1 MVSSLLMPAVTT
13 GDVRLV
19 HMIAERGGRAN
30 LVDDQGRSALW
41 LACEH
46 ETDNGAL
53 IAHLLLDMGAE
64 AQPSEEA
71 RAEGRVRLYPMG
83 VACLG
88 GRAELVGLLLLHRA
102 SPDVAGAVQWTPLTA
117 ALRSGSFETVQ
128 LLVQHGASIRK
139 LGGRLASAP
148 ADGEEG
154 EQITALDVA
163 RETPGI
169 EEARLFIEEQ
179 DDQVDAFR
187 RLLDDED
194 RMVAGLE
201 RWVEKVGG
209 DADRRIEINMRSAG
223 WETLS
228 PLCAAVILTK
238 TTAVSALLRLNADPN
253 YLSAHMG
260 RTPLALAVQR
270 FISSHAEDGG
280 RDDAG
285 IIELLLD
292 ARADI
297 DLGCAFLQGK
307 SPMEMALQRYQDSGK
322 RGADAAACAALLEIV
337 ETSNHRF
344 RQRALQEWRRA
355 LRPTSR

>member
-64 AQPSEEA
+64 AQPSDEA
-71 RAEGRVRLYPMG
+71 RAEGRVHTIYPMG

-201 RWVEKVGG
+201 RWVEKAGG
-209 DADRRIEINMRSAG
+209 
-223 WETLS
+223 LS
-228 PLCAAVILTK
+228 LI
-238 TTAVSALLRLNADPN
+238 
-253 YLSAHMG
+253 H
-260 RTPLALAVQR
+260 
-270 FISSHAEDGG
+270 ISE
-280 RDDAG
+280 
-285 IIELLLD
+285 
-292 ARADI
+292 
-297 DLGCAFLQGK
+297 
-307 SPMEMALQRYQDSGK
+307 P
-322 RGADAAACAALLEIV
+322 
-337 ETSNHRF
+337 T
-344 RQRALQEWRRA
+344 
-355 LRPTSR
+355 RPY